1 MARKIQGFTPE
12 FSDWLKSNKVSVRKL
27 QKNPESLG
35 QYYQEWAK
43 TNRRTRKEN
52 RPPKVS
58 NLPNLNFDVDTIL
71 NGVRIANEVF
81 KTFQGTNGIGSMFR
95 RFM

>member
-1 MARKIQGFTPE
+1 MARQMNGFSPE
-12 FSDWLKSNKVSVRKL
+12 FADWLKSNKVSVRKL

-43 TNRRTRKEN
+43 TSRRTRKES
-52 RPPKVS
+52 RPPRLS
-58 NLPNLNFDVDTIL
+58 NLNFDIGTIL
-71 NGVRIANEVF
+71 NGVKVANEVF
-81 KTFQGTNGIGSMFR
+81 KTFQGSNGIGSMFR

>member
-1 MARKIQGFTPE
+1 MNGFSPE
-12 FSDWLKSNKVSVRKL
+12 FADWLKSNKVSIRKL

-35 QYYQEWAK
+35 QYYQEWSK
-43 TNRRTRKEN
+43 TSRRTRKES
-52 RPPKVS
+52 RPPRLS
-58 NLPNLNFDVDTIL
+58 NLNLDIGTIL
-71 NGVRIANEVF
+71 NGVKVANEVF

>member
-1 MARKIQGFTPE
+1 MARQMNGFSPE
-12 FSDWLKSNKVSVRKL
+12 FADWLKSNKVSIRKL

-35 QYYQEWAK
+35 QYYQEWTK
-43 TNRRTRKEN
+43 TSRRTKKES
-52 RPPKVS
+52 RPPRLS
-58 NLPNLNFDVDTIL
+58 NLNLDIGTIL
-71 NGVRIANEVF
+71 NGVRVANEVF

>member
-1 MARKIQGFTPE
+1 MARKIHGFSPE
-12 FSDWLKSNKVSVRKL
+12 FTDWLKSNKVSVRKL

-43 TNRRTRKEN
+43 TSRRTRKVS
-52 RPPKVS
+52 RPPGVS
-58 NLPNLNFDVDTIL
+58 NLNLDMDTIL
-71 NGVRIANEVF
+71 NGVRIANEVIR
-81 KTFQGTNGIGSMFR
+81 TFQGTNGFGGMFK

>member
-1 MARKIQGFTPE
+1 MARQMNGFSPE
-12 FSDWLKSNKVSVRKL
+12 FADWLKSNKVSIRKL

-35 QYYQEWAK
+35 QYYQEWSK
-43 TNRRTRKEN
+43 TSRRTRKES
-52 RPPKVS
+52 RPPRLS
-58 NLPNLNFDVDTIL
+58 NLNLDIGTIL
-71 NGVRIANEVF
+71 NGVKVANEVF

>member
-1 MARKIQGFTPE
+1 MARKIHGFTPE

-43 TNRRTRKEN
+43 TSRRTRKES
-52 RPPKVS
+52 RPPRVS
-58 NLPNLNFDVDTIL
+58 NLNLDMDTIL
-71 NGVRIANEVF
+71 NGVRIANEVLR
-81 KTFQGTNGIGSMFR
+81 TFQGTNGIGSMFK